1 MRLHRQP
8 AEGGEVP
15 RQVDRLERRRALA
28 DAVFAVVAEQGLEAV
43 SLREVAARAGV
54 SMGAVQHYFASK
66 DEMLRFALDH
76 LHARVLSRLQAE
88 VGRLQDPGRR
98 ELIETGLSVMLPL
111 TEEGRQE
118 AAVNVGFVSKAMTDE
133 GYATLLRSGYERLLT
148 VSRLQLRQAQDA
160 GELGPGIDPDH
171 EAVALYLLSQGLVAP
186 VLVGLLSPDQ
196 ARAILARELDR
207 IFPAP

>member
-1 MRLHRQP
+1 M
-8 AEGGEVP
+8 P

-28 DAVFAVVAEQGLEAV
+28 DAVFAVVAEHGLEAV

-88 VGRLQDPGRR
+88 VGRLADPGRR
-98 ELIETGLSVMLPL
+98 ELIEAGLSVMLPL
-111 TEEGRQE
+111 TAEGRQE
-118 AAVNVGFVSKAMTDE
+118 AAVNVGFVSKAMTDP
-133 GYATLLRSGYERLLT
+133 GYAALLRDGYERLLT
-148 VSRLQLRQAQDA
+148 VSRLQLRQAREA
-160 GELGPGIDPDH
+160 GELGPGTDPDH

-186 VLVGLLSPDQ
+186 VLVGLISTEQ

-207 IFPAP
+207 IFAAP

>member
-1 MRLHRQP
+1 M
-8 AEGGEVP
+8 P

-28 DAVFAVVAEQGLEAV
+28 DAVFAVVAERGLEAV

-88 VGRLQDPGRR
+88 VGRLVGPGRR
-98 ELIETGLSVMLPL
+98 ELIEAGLAVMLPL

-133 GYATLLRSGYERLLT
+133 GYAALLRGGYERLLT
-148 VSRLQLRQAQDA
+148 VSRLQLRQARDA
-160 GELGPGIDPDH
+160 GELGPEIDPDH

-186 VLVGLLSPDQ
+186 VVVGLLSPDQ

-207 IFPAP
+207 IFAAPRPVSVPVPVP

>member
-1 MRLHRQP
+1 
-8 AEGGEVP
+8 VP

-76 LHARVLSRLQAE
+76 LHARVLNRLQAE
-88 VGRLQDPGRR
+88 VGQLQDPGRR
-98 ELIETGLSVMLPL
+98 ELIEAGLSVMLPL

-118 AAVNVGFVSKAMTDE
+118 AAVNVGFVGKAMTDE

-148 VSRLQLRQAQDA
+148 VSRLQLRQAREA

-186 VLVGLLSPDQ
+186 VVVGLLTTDQ

-207 IFPAP
+207 IFDAP

>member
-1 MRLHRQP
+1 
-8 AEGGEVP
+8 VP

-28 DAVFAVVAEQGLEAV
+28 DAVFAVVAERGLEAV

-88 VGRLQDPGRR
+88 VGRLSDPGRR
-98 ELIETGLSVMLPL
+98 ELIEAGLAVMLPL

-133 GYATLLRSGYERLLT
+133 GYAALLRGGYERLLT
-148 VSRLQLRQAQDA
+148 VSRLQLRQARDA

-186 VLVGLLSPDQ
+186 VVVGLLSPDQ

-207 IFPAP
+207 IFAAP